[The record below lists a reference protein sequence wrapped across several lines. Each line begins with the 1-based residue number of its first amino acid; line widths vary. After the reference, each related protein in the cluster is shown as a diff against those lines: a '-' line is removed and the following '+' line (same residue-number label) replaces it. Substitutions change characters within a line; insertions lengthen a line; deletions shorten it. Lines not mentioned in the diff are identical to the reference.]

1 MKKSIQLSTKTAAIV
16 VALYLVGS
24 IFVNLVV
31 TLFRGG
37 VGGSDNALNIE
48 SYIGNSLVANL
59 IISLILV
66 FVVFVLF
73 KDSRKDIFFERA
85 AFRLSRLFWA
95 IPLAE
100 VGIAIVT
107 LFNVQ
112 YSLLAFGSI
121 FLVLIASLSIG
132 FNEEVVTRGVLL
144 VGLRNDKV
152 SEWKV
157 YVITLIVFSLLHLV
171 NLVAGGSFI
180 DIFIQFFG
188 GTIYYVARRVSN
200 TLIVPILIHA
210 LYDFSVFLL
219 NGPYPADVVLAELP
233 GFVGDITFFA
243 FLIEMSAFI
252 LFIIFGRKLLKNET
266 TGWEQT

>member
-1 MKKSIQLSTKTAAIV
+1 MKKSIQLNTKTAAMV

-24 IFVNLVV
+24 IFVNLIV

-37 VGGSDNALNIE
+37 TGGTENVTNIDN
-48 SYIGNSLVANL
+48 YIGNSLVANL
-59 IISLILV
+59 IIFFILF
-66 FVVFVLF
+66 FVTFVLF
-73 KDSRKDIFFERA
+73 KNSRKDIFFERA
-85 AFRLSRLFWA
+85 AFHLSRLYWA

-100 VGIAIVT
+100 VVIAVVT

-112 YSLLAFGSI
+112 YSLMAFGSI

-132 FNEEVVTRGVLL
+132 FNEEVVTRGILL

-157 YVITLIVFSLLHLV
+157 YLITLIVFSLLHLV
-171 NLVAGGSFI
+171 NLVTGGSMI
-180 DIFIQFFG
+180 EILIQFFG
-188 GTIYYVARRVSN
+188 GTIYYVARRVSK

-219 NGPYPADVVLAELP
+219 NGPYAADVVLAELP
-233 GFVGDITFFA
+233 GFVGNINFTA

-252 LFIIFGRKLLKNET
+252 LFLIFGRKLLKNET
-266 TGWEQT
+266 TGWAQN

>member
-1 MKKSIQLSTKTAAIV
+1 MKKSIQLNTKAAAIV
-16 VALYLVGS
+16 VGLYLFGS
-24 IFVNLVV
+24 IFVNLIV

-37 VGGSDNALNIE
+37 AGGADNGPNIE

-59 IISLILV
+59 IISFILFIV
-66 FVVFVLF
+66 AFFLF

-85 AFRLSRLFWA
+85 AFHLSRLYWA

-100 VGIAIVT
+100 VGIAMIT
-107 LFNVQ
+107 LVNVQ
-112 YSLLAFGSI
+112 YSLMAFGSI
-121 FLVLIASLSIG
+121 ILALIAALSIG
-132 FNEEVVTRGVLL
+132 FNEEVVTRGILL

-157 YVITLIVFSLLHLV
+157 YIITLLVFSLLHLV
-171 NLVAGGSFI
+171 NLVSGGSFI
-180 DIFIQFFG
+180 EILIQFFG
-188 GTIYYVARRVSN
+188 GTIYYVARRVSK
-200 TLIVPILIHA
+200 TLVLPILIHA

-266 TGWEQT
+266 TEWGQA

>member
-1 MKKSIQLSTKTAAIV
+1 MKKSIQLNKKTAAIV

-24 IFVNLVV
+24 IFVNLIV

-37 VGGSDNALNIE
+37 AGGAENALNIE
-48 SYIGNSLVANL
+48 NYIGNSLVANL
-59 IISLILV
+59 IISLILLL
-66 FVVFVLF
+66 VVFVLF

-85 AFRLSRLFWA
+85 AFHLSKLYWA

-100 VGIAIVT
+100 VGIAVVT

-112 YSLLAFGSI
+112 YSLMAFGSI
-121 FLVLIASLSIG
+121 LLVMIAALSIA
-132 FNEEVVTRGVLL
+132 FNEEVVTRGILL

-157 YVITLIVFSLLHLV
+157 YITTLLVFSLLHLI
-171 NLVAGGSFI
+171 NLIAGGSFLEI
-180 DIFIQFFG
+180 IIQFFG
-188 GTIYYVARRVSN
+188 GTIYYVARRVSK

-210 LYDFSVFLL
+210 LYDTSVFLL
-219 NGPYPADVVLAELP
+219 NGPYAADVVLSELP
-233 GFVGDITFFA
+233 GFVGNITFTA

-252 LFIIFGRKLLKNET
+252 LFLIFGRKLLKNET
-266 TGWEQT
+266 TGWQQG

>member
-1 MKKSIQLSTKTAAIV
+1 MKKSIQLNTKTAAIV

-37 VGGSDNALNIE
+37 VGGSEYALNIE

-59 IISLILV
+59 IISFILF
-66 FVVFVLF
+66 FVVLVLF

-85 AFRLSRLFWA
+85 AFHLSRLYWA

-132 FNEEVVTRGVLL
+132 FNEEVVTRGILL
-144 VGLRNDKV
+144 VGLRNDKI

-233 GFVGDITFFA
+233 GFVGDITFLA

-266 TGWEQT
+266 TGWGQT